1 MPTSQTEEGVLA
13 VVVAVVV
20 ALFSSLLTY
29 ATVCA
34 EQHACL
40 KAGTCYAL
48 SNASL
53 SCGFKNAITPAGWRL
68 LNMSAQESSLQAMNR
83 GVCAPGL
90 RQSVDPFSGEL
101 ECVRQRSYPNALNEE
116 IGEASAA
123 ADHRRWCGSWIDAG
137 SVTTGELKWA
147 FFDEAAVEADVED
160 VILAKGSGR
169 LGVSDVAKFRS
180 ACRSMVASNSA
191 GAAGKLAFD
200 HLDAHIGAV
209 PTADAALEAL
219 GVLASHFC
227 DAPVTVGLTYGSTGF
242 LVNVS
247 GGVRLRPETLREAL
261 YGVGADHS
269 TRAHAAEFAEAM
281 DALAATD
288 VELATDAQAR
298 SVVLGSHRGTWL
310 DGYIGPTF
318 QILYDTYNPA
328 LSRFAR
334 AFGRADGG
342 AVRAR
347 AYLRGLAAY
356 CSYAAR
362 SVVTGEFGGIT
373 GVETNAQTI
382 RSQRPA
388 AAALG
393 RLRGA
398 ALDADRF
405 VHVDEHTM
413 LNASR
418 VTLSSLTAATT
429 TTTTTAA
436 GATRATAR
444 SVCLRA
450 ARVAFPDAF
459 DHVGF
464 DLLVTD
470 RLYERLRTLN
480 TDVKQAAEAT
490 LGDAL
495 IGSLYASEANRA
507 FTQTLLRATRLR
519 IAGAPRGTWAGV
531 AQEFARPELTSDDGA
546 LLILLKQA
554 RAVFLDRMY
563 KAVAAVSVCEHPPL
577 FDALERNAYLL
588 MSSGFSCAMLFPGIL
603 VPPFADER
611 YDDASLQARIGYVM
625 AHEYF
630 HVTAFTSLWDVSYA
644 GTLLVDYAPG
654 TEIEAIA
661 DAGGV
666 ATIMRLGVVDNAS
679 LCGHVSQLW
688 CGRVGWLDG
697 GGVAGGHPRA
707 NDRGDYACRFLR
719 RHFG

>member
-1 MPTSQTEEGVLA
+1 MMATSQTEEGVLA
-13 VVVAVVV
+13 VVVAVVL
-20 ALFSSLLTY
+20 ALFSSLLAY

-48 SNASL
+48 SNASF
-53 SCGFKNAITPAGWRL
+53 SCGFKNAITPAGWRI
-68 LNMSAQESSLQAMNR
+68 LNMSAQADSLQAMNR

-101 ECVRQRSYPNALNEE
+101 ECVRQRSYPSALNAE
-116 IGEASAA
+116 IGETDAAS
-123 ADHRRWCGSWIDAG
+123 DHRRWCGSWIDAG
-137 SVTTGELKWA
+137 GVATGELKWA

-200 HLDAHIGAV
+200 HLDAHIGTVA
-209 PTADAALEAL
+209 TEDAALEAV
-219 GVLASHFC
+219 GMLASHFC
-227 DAPVTVGLTYGSTGF
+227 DAPATVGLTYGSTGF
-242 LVNVS
+242 LVNLSV
-247 GGVRLRPETLREAL
+247 GVRLGAETLRESL

-269 TRAHAAEFAEAM
+269 TRDHAAEFAEAM
-281 DALAATD
+281 EAVAAAD
-288 VELATDAQAR
+288 VELVTSDQAQR
-298 SVVLGSHRGTWL
+298 VVLGSHQGTWL

-318 QILYDTYNPA
+318 QVLYDTYNPS

-342 AVRAR
+342 AARAR
-347 AYLRGLAAY
+347 AYLRGVAAY

-373 GVETNAQTI
+373 VVETDARTI
-382 RSQRPA
+382 RAQRPV

-405 VHVDEHTM
+405 VHVDERTM

-418 VTLSSLTAATT
+418 VTLSSLTAATV
-429 TTTTTAA
+429 A
-436 GATRATAR
+436 GATRGNAR

-459 DHVGF
+459 DHVVF

-480 TDVKQAAEAT
+480 TEVKQAAEAT

-495 IGSLYASEANRA
+495 IGSLYSSEANRA
-507 FTQTLLRATRLR
+507 FTQTLLGGTQLR

-563 KAVAAVSVCEHPPL
+563 KAVTRVSVCEHPPL

-630 HVTAFTSLWDVSYA
+630 HVTAFTNLWDASYA

-654 TEIEAIA
+654 TEVEAIA

-679 LCGHVSQLW
+679 LCGHVSQAW

-697 GGVAGGHPRA
+697 GGVAGSHPRA

-719 RHFG
+719 RHFS